1 MIPRAF
7 SGRGFK
13 GAAAYYLHN
22 KRASSS
28 EDGSMKTIVI
38 NSQKGGSGK
47 TTLCAHLAVQAER
60 VGDGPAYLIDT
71 DPQGTLST
79 WHDKRQAEAPRRV
92 EVPLTDLA
100 QGLTVLK
107 GRKAAYCFIDTAPT
121 RTDETAALFRMA
133 DLVLIPIRPSPSDLW
148 AAAATV
154 ALLREAG
161 VPFLFVVTQAKAN
174 ASITAQAAAALSHSG
189 PVAQTLIADRVP
201 YAASMTDGRT
211 AIELSPK
218 GPAALETA
226 ALWENIKAC
235 LHANMQKEIA
245 NG

>member
-1 MIPRAF
+1 MKTA
-7 SGRGFK
+7 K
-13 GAAAYYLHN
+13 HQ
-22 KRASSS
+22 
-28 EDGSMKTIVI
+28 SMKTIIV

-60 VGDGPAYLIDT
+60 AGDGPVYLIDT

-79 WHDKRQAEAPRRV
+79 WHEKREAEVPRRV
-92 EVPLTDLA
+92 EVPLQDIKNGLA
-100 QGLTVLK
+100 VLT
-107 GRKAAYCFIDTAPT
+107 GREAAYCFIDTAPT
-121 RTDETAALFRMA
+121 RTDENATLFRLA

-154 ALLREAG
+154 ALLKDSSI
-161 VPFLFVVTQAKAN
+161 PFLFVVTQAKAN

-211 AIELSPK
+211 AIELMPK

-235 LHANMQKEIA
+235 LHANMQKEA
-245 NG
+245 AHG